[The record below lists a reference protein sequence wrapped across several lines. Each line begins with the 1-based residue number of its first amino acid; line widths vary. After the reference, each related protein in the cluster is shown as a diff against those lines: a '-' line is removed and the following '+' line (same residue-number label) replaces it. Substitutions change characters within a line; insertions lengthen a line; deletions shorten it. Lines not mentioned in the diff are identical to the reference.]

1 MPNIGALLKEEMTRL
16 SRKEARRQVAA
27 LKKHVSQQ
35 RRHIAAL
42 RRQLGALERALSALR
57 RDAASAASTADAGAG
72 RARTRFVAK
81 GLRSHR
87 AKLGLSAADYGRL
100 VGVSAQTIYSWEAK
114 RSAPREAQRKSLAAV
129 RGLGRRAA
137 RARLEKSATRAG
149 AGIRGSRGRS
159 GELGK

>member
-1 MPNIGALLKEEMTRL
+1 MPNLGALLKEEITRL

-42 RRQLGALERALSALR
+42 RRQLGALERVLTVVRKSNAK
-57 RDAASAASTADAGAG
+57 AATTPDAGAE

-87 AKLGLSAADYGRL
+87 AKLGLSAGDYGRL

-114 RSAPREAQRKSLAAV
+114 RSVPREAQRRSLAAV

-137 RARLEKSATRAG
+137 LARLR
-149 AGIRGSRGRS
+149 
-159 GELGK
+159 